1 LEASQT
7 EQPKEFKLSF
17 QYQPKQKAL
26 FQYVSRNGGMYLQL
40 KAPQC
45 LEVGGIRSGKTNGK
59 LVYGIENYCLKYK
72 HCDMLVLRRTIS
84 ELKSGAIEDF
94 FKFFPKDSGWYT
106 YNHTERVATFAN
118 GSRLVFGGCVRAG
131 TLIDTRRG
139 LVRIEHVTTD
149 DFVLTRKGYRRVL
162 WSGKTGTKSVVSVGS
177 LYLTAEHPI
186 YCNGEFI
193 PAREIVCR
201 RDSEKTAQLLIQKS
215 SFLMAAH
222 IAATQNQQ
230 TIIGGIT
237 SPGRREAEHL
247 YPFTP
252 LSGKVFTGQSRQD
265 LKSITTTAI
274 ASTMNR
280 TTSSLWSEVNT
291 ENSMLSRAAIS
302 SNNVRYAERNSST
315 AVVSESDFA
324 GRDVAPRAFLPSNEI
339 PSSENANFAEQQFL
353 EIDARMLPT
362 ATIYAASDGMPVP
375 VYDLTVEDAHEYFA
389 NGILVHNCENLLEK
403 DIEKYLGQ
411 SYPFILVDECGQ
423 FSDYAWNLLY
433 SRNLVNVQCE
443 PDDYGNYPIPAIVGC
458 TNPTGAYWN
467 YYHTVFVKQEP
478 WDRSE
483 GMKRAKDGRW
493 FVERSG
499 EMVCVYDPKNYAFNH
514 STVLDNAEYIKR
526 QPNIV
531 AKLRA
536 MPEAL
541 MKKFLQ
547 GYMDTVEGPYFD
559 CFNEEYHVIDLRTD
573 PDAIQWQDWQLV
585 WVGHDWGVGHWSAAY
600 FFTKAMCKVT
610 LPNGGEDWKLK
621 TVCFQ
626 EVAPESTG
634 YSNVEFADM
643 LNAKAHYPRLPESHG
658 QFERISG
665 KRCKVSTI
673 YFSHEK
679 FSRVME
685 KHSPSDEYS
694 QLMRAR
700 GLPSVSRAT
709 MDRVGSA
716 GFMYNELKLGRL
728 VILKTCPGIIMAIP
742 SLQRNKDN
750 LDDVLKVDTKADD
763 RYDAFR
769 YGLYGGLSAK
779 GKPQSEKDKE
789 YADTLE
795 PMQRHFYMRK
805 AAFAKRD
812 EGKPF
817 KQEER
822 PYWESKVIQ

>member
-131 TLIDTRRG
+131 TLINTSCG
-139 LVRIEHVTTD
+139 LVPIEHVTTSD
-149 DFVLTRKGYRRVL
+149 LALTRKGYKRVL
-162 WSGKTGTKSVVSVGS
+162 WSGQTGTKPTIRVENTW
-177 LYLTAEHPI
+177 LTDSHPV
-186 YCNGEFI
+186 YRNGEFI
-193 PAREIVCR
+193 PARKV
-201 RDSEKTAQLLIQKS
+201 
-215 SFLMAAH
+215 
-222 IAATQNQQ
+222 QQ
-230 TIIGGIT
+230 AIT
-237 SPGRREAEHL
+237 EA
-247 YPFTP
+247 YPP
-252 LSGKVFTGQSRQD
+252 
-265 LKSITTTAI
+265 A
-274 ASTMNR
+274 
-280 TTSSLWSEVNT
+280 
-291 ENSMLSRAAIS
+291 
-302 SNNVRYAERNSST
+302 
-315 AVVSESDFA
+315 
-324 GRDVAPRAFLPSNEI
+324 
-339 PSSENANFAEQQFL
+339 
-353 EIDARMLPT
+353 
-362 ATIYAASDGMPVP
+362 P
-375 VYDLTVEDAHEYFA
+375 VYDLTIEGEHEYFA
-389 NGILVHNCENLLEK
+389 NGLLVHNCENLLEK

-559 CFNEEYHVIDLRTD
+559 CFNEEYHVIDLRTE

-700 GLPSVSRAT
+700 GLPPVSRAT

-789 YADTLE
+789 YASTITD
-795 PMQRHFYMRK
+795 PIAKHFYLRK